1 MFQQKASKICN
12 ILILCTKNPAKF
24 FRFFIL
30 WNFTLLNLIT
40 FLFFVSQSLNMFIF
54 IARAPCYQATQTFFP
69 KNAKQAQNLF
79 SQISFTFKNATKNSI
94 LKIIDDDLRLS
105 SVNKK
110 ILVIW
115 FHVSN
120 ERHKEKKAKSWL
132 KIKMKYSRSLI
143 IGILTLPGFFHNHF
157 RLKMTLIILIF
168 GRNIQLPWFYLGR
181 TCCM

>member
-1 MFQQKASKICN
+1 MYKKPRKVFSI
-12 ILILCTKNPAKF
+12 
-24 FRFFIL
+24 FIL

-40 FLFFVSQSLNMFIF
+40 FLFFVSQFLNMFIF

-120 ERHKEKKAKSWL
+120 ERHKEKRPNPDWKL
-132 KIKMKYSRSLI
+132 KWNTTRIFSQSL
-143 IGILTLPGFFHNHF
+143 
-157 RLKMTLIILIF
+157 
-168 GRNIQLPWFYLGR
+168 
-181 TCCM
+181 